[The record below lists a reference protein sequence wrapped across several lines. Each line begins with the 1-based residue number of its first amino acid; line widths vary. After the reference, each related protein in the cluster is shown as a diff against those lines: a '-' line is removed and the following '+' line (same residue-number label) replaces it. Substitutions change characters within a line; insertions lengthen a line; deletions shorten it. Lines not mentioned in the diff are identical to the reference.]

1 MRAATC
7 EGQEGGSGGARLLDP
22 AGAGQ
27 LAPVSA
33 IELRPASR
41 NDIASRHC
49 VTKLRHESCV
59 TTLCVESEAR
69 EELRAAVWLRFGCG
83 APA

>member
-22 AGAGQ
+22 ARAGQ

-49 VTKLRHESCV
+49 VTTLRHEI
-59 TTLCVESEAR
+59 APR
-69 EELRAAVWLRFGCG
+69 KLRNDIVRGE
-83 APA
+83 